1 MEDKNKHKEI
11 CELLKIWFHLKDT
24 CWSGAKQAL
33 EQRINLLITE
43 SGLGKKSVKINADRL
58 KYPYVER
65 HEG

>member
-43 SGLGKKSVKINADRL
+43 SG
-58 KYPYVER
+58 
-65 HEG
+65 